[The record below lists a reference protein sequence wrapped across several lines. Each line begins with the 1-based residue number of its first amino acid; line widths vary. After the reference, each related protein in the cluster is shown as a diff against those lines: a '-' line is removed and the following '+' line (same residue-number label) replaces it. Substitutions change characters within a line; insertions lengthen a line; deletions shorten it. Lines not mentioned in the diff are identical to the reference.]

1 MIRKAVYSDLPAIG
15 ALYRDAKASLRA
27 MGVDQWQ
34 EGDYP
39 NETDARIDIDNGTG
53 YVLEEAGEVL
63 AVACIAFGTEPT
75 YEMIEDGS
83 WGAAP
88 ARYGFLHR
96 ISVASKAKGKNAAGQ
111 LFDELKRQAAEQ
123 GISVL
128 RCDTHR
134 DNLPMQ
140 RALAK
145 SGFSRRG
152 VIHVEDGSE
161 RIAFELIFSEL

>member
-1 MIRKAVYSDLPAIG
+1 MIRKAKYADLPVIG
-15 ALYRDAKASLRA
+15 ALYEDARASLRV

-34 EGDYP
+34 EGNYP
-39 NETDARIDIDNGTG
+39 NEEDARADIDAGTA

-63 AVACIAFGTEPT
+63 AVACIAFGRELT
-75 YEMIEDGS
+75 YEKIEQGS
-83 WGAAP
+83 WETDP
-88 ARYGFLHR
+88 PEYGFLHR
-96 ISVASKAKGKNAAGQ
+96 IAVASRAKGKNCAGKMFQ
-111 LFDELKRQAAEQ
+111 ELKRQAVERN
-123 GISVL
+123 ISVL

-140 RALAK
+140 KALTK

-161 RIAFELIFSEL
+161 RIAFELIL

>member
-1 MIRKAVYSDLPAIG
+1 MIRKAKYADLPVIG
-15 ALYRDAKASLRA
+15 TLYEDARASLRA

-34 EGDYP
+34 EGNYP
-39 NETDARIDIDNGTG
+39 SEEDARADIDAGIG

-63 AVACIAFGTEPT
+63 AVACIAFGREPT
-75 YEMIEDGS
+75 YEKIEQ
-83 WGAAP
+83 GAWKANP
-88 ARYGFLHR
+88 SEYGFLHR
-96 ISVASKAKGKNAAGQ
+96 IAVSSRAKGKNCAGRMFQ
-111 LFDELKRQAAEQ
+111 ELKRQAAER
-123 GISVL
+123 GVTVL

-140 RALAK
+140 KALAK

-161 RIAFELIFSEL
+161 RIAFELIL